1 MPRQMRGNEFF
12 GAAREVSEVATIKVR
27 FREAVFV
34 RTESRPR
41 AGPRATTAQ
50 HDTVNKNAAK
60 LAKSESVSRAGDA
73 VFAAPGRAEF
83 AGCTR
88 VNMYNYGPRLAE
100 LVFHYGTISN
110 LRAKGV
116 DIGDIYE
123 TPKPAWWRQA
133 YEYVGSFFRRAPA
146 PKRKREDDDG
156 PPPKKKVASDAQ
168 VTALLRE
175 VRQAVRQA
183 DENLSAPVE
192 DDDDVVDLTV

>member
-1 MPRQMRGNEFF
+1 M
-12 GAAREVSEVATIKVR
+12 
-27 FREAVFV
+27 
-34 RTESRPR
+34 
-41 AGPRATTAQ
+41 
-50 HDTVNKNAAK
+50 
-60 LAKSESVSRAGDA
+60 
-73 VFAAPGRAEF
+73 
-83 AGCTR
+83 
-88 VNMYNYGPRLAE
+88 GPRLTE

-156 PPPKKKVASDAQ
+156 PPPKKKVASRAGVVD
-168 VTALLRE
+168 LLRK
-175 VRQAVRQA
+175 V
-183 DENLSAPVE
+183 DENLSAPVEE

>member
-1 MPRQMRGNEFF
+1 M
-12 GAAREVSEVATIKVR
+12 ATIKVR

-88 VNMYNYGPRLAE
+88 VNLYNMGPRLAE

-116 DIGDIYE
+116 DIGEIYE

-146 PKRKREDDDG
+146 PKRKREDDDDG
-156 PPPKKKVASDAQ
+156 PAPKKKVASRAEVVD
-168 VTALLRE
+168 LLRK
-175 VRQAVRQA
+175 V

-192 DDDDVVDLTV
+192 DDDDDVVDLTV

>member
-1 MPRQMRGNEFF
+1 
-12 GAAREVSEVATIKVR
+12 
-27 FREAVFV
+27 
-34 RTESRPR
+34 
-41 AGPRATTAQ
+41 
-50 HDTVNKNAAK
+50 
-60 LAKSESVSRAGDA
+60 
-73 VFAAPGRAEF
+73 
-83 AGCTR
+83 
-88 VNMYNYGPRLAE
+88 MYNYGPRLAE

-146 PKRKREDDDG
+146 PKRKREDDDDDG
-156 PPPKKKVASDAQ
+156 PKKKVASDAQ

-183 DENLSAPVE
+183 DESLSAPVE
-192 DDDDVVDLTV
+192 DNDDDVVDLTV

>member
-1 MPRQMRGNEFF
+1 M
-12 GAAREVSEVATIKVR
+12 
-27 FREAVFV
+27 
-34 RTESRPR
+34 
-41 AGPRATTAQ
+41 
-50 HDTVNKNAAK
+50 
-60 LAKSESVSRAGDA
+60 
-73 VFAAPGRAEF
+73 
-83 AGCTR
+83 
-88 VNMYNYGPRLAE
+88 
-100 LVFHYGTISN
+100 FHYGTISN

-156 PPPKKKVASDAQ
+156 PPPKKKVA
-168 VTALLRE
+168 ALL
-175 VRQAVRQA
+175 RQA

>member
-1 MPRQMRGNEFF
+1 MYKKESLERDGRPDERR
-12 GAAREVSEVATIKVR
+12 VR
-27 FREAVFV
+27 
-34 RTESRPR
+34 
-41 AGPRATTAQ
+41 
-50 HDTVNKNAAK
+50 

-73 VFAAPGRAEF
+73 VFTALPVAAR
-83 AGCTR
+83 CTR
-88 VNMYNYGPRLAE
+88 INIWKYGPRLAE

-156 PPPKKKVASDAQ
+156 GGPPPKKPAASDAQ
-168 VTALLRE
+168 VVALL
-175 VRQAVRQA
+175 RQA

-192 DDDDVVDLTV
+192 EDDDDVVDLTV

>member
-1 MPRQMRGNEFF
+1 M
-12 GAAREVSEVATIKVR
+12 ATIKVR

-34 RTESRPR
+34 RTVERTR
-41 AGPRATTAQ
+41 TQRATTAQ
-50 HDTVNKNAAK
+50 HDTVNKNAAR

-88 VNMYNYGPRLAE
+88 VNMYNMGPRLAE

-116 DIGDIYE
+116 DIGEIYE

-156 PPPKKKVASDAQ
+156 GGPPPKKPAASDAQ
-168 VTALLRE
+168 VVDLL
-175 VRQAVRQA
+175 RQA

>member
-1 MPRQMRGNEFF
+1 MYKKSADGRVTRTRRPARRAAHRPPGGRG
-12 GAAREVSEVATIKVR
+12 A
-27 FREAVFV
+27 
-34 RTESRPR
+34 P
-41 AGPRATTAQ
+41 GPTY
-50 HDTVNKNAAK
+50 
-60 LAKSESVSRAGDA
+60 AKSESVSRAGDA

-83 AGCTR
+83 AGCTSVR
-88 VNMYNYGPRLAE
+88 IWKYGPRLAE

-116 DIGDIYE
+116 DIGEIYE

-156 PPPKKKVASDAQ
+156 GGPAPKKKVA
-168 VTALLRE
+168 ALL
-175 VRQAVRQA
+175 RQA

>member
-1 MPRQMRGNEFF
+1 M
-12 GAAREVSEVATIKVR
+12 
-27 FREAVFV
+27 
-34 RTESRPR
+34 
-41 AGPRATTAQ
+41 
-50 HDTVNKNAAK
+50 
-60 LAKSESVSRAGDA
+60 
-73 VFAAPGRAEF
+73 
-83 AGCTR
+83 
-88 VNMYNYGPRLAE
+88 GPRLAE

-146 PKRKREDDDG
+146 PKRKREDDDDDG
-156 PPPKKKVASDAQ
+156 PKKKVASDAQ

-183 DENLSAPVE
+183 E

>member
-1 MPRQMRGNEFF
+1 MRRWRHRRRRALETPSK
-12 GAAREVSEVATIKVR
+12 RHVA
-27 FREAVFV
+27 
-34 RTESRPR
+34 
-41 AGPRATTAQ
+41 
-50 HDTVNKNAAK
+50 
-60 LAKSESVSRAGDA
+60 
-73 VFAAPGRAEF
+73 
-83 AGCTR
+83 
-88 VNMYNYGPRLAE
+88 
-100 LVFHYGTISN
+100 GTISN

-156 PPPKKKVASDAQ
+156 PPPKKKVA
-168 VTALLRE
+168 ALP
-175 VRQAVRQA
+175 RQA

>member
-1 MPRQMRGNEFF
+1 MC
-12 GAAREVSEVATIKVR
+12 
-27 FREAVFV
+27 
-34 RTESRPR
+34 
-41 AGPRATTAQ
+41 
-50 HDTVNKNAAK
+50 H
-60 LAKSESVSRAGDA
+60 
-73 VFAAPGRAEF
+73 
-83 AGCTR
+83 
-88 VNMYNYGPRLAE
+88 
-100 LVFHYGTISN
+100 
-110 LRAKGV
+110 KGV

-156 PPPKKKVASDAQ
+156 GPAPKKKVASDAQ

-183 DENLSAPVE
+183 DESLSAPVE

>member
-1 MPRQMRGNEFF
+1 M
-12 GAAREVSEVATIKVR
+12 ATIKVR

-34 RTESRPR
+34 RTADQARTQ
-41 AGPRATTAQ
+41 RATTAQ

-88 VNMYNYGPRLAE
+88 VNIWKYGPRLAE
-100 LVFHYGTISN
+100 IVFHYGTISN

-156 PPPKKKVASDAQ
+156 GPPPKKKV
-168 VTALLRE
+168 VALL
-175 VRQAVRQA
+175 RQA
-183 DENLSAPVE
+183 DENLSKPVE
-192 DDDDVVDLTV
+192 DDDDDVVDLTV

>member
-1 MPRQMRGNEFF
+1 MRGNEFF
-12 GAAREVSEVATIKVR
+12 GAVREVSEVATIKVR
-27 FREAVFV
+27 FKEATYSHTVDNP
-34 RTESRPR
+34 RTH
-41 AGPRATTAQ
+41 RATTAQ

-73 VFAAPGRAEF
+73 VFATPARAEF
-83 AGCTR
+83 AGCTSVR
-88 VNMYNYGPRLAE
+88 IWKYGPRLAE

-146 PKRKREDDDG
+146 PKRKREDDAGG
-156 PPPKKKVASDAQ
+156 PAPKKKVASDAQ
-168 VTALLRE
+168 VATLLHRTYHP
-175 VRQAVRQA
+175 QK
-183 DENLSAPVE
+183 SAPVE

>member
-1 MPRQMRGNEFF
+1 MYKKSADGRVTRTRRPARR
-12 GAAREVSEVATIKVR
+12 AARI
-27 FREAVFV
+27 
-34 RTESRPR
+34 
-41 AGPRATTAQ
+41 
-50 HDTVNKNAAK
+50 
-60 LAKSESVSRAGDA
+60 
-73 VFAAPGRAEF
+73 
-83 AGCTR
+83 
-88 VNMYNYGPRLAE
+88 AE

-116 DIGDIYE
+116 DIGEIYE

-156 PPPKKKVASDAQ
+156 GPAPKKKVASRAEVVD
-168 VTALLRE
+168 LLRK
-175 VRQAVRQA
+175 V

>member
-1 MPRQMRGNEFF
+1 MHRGA
-12 GAAREVSEVATIKVR
+12 GA
-27 FREAVFV
+27 
-34 RTESRPR
+34 R
-41 AGPRATTAQ
+41 AAGL
-50 HDTVNKNAAK
+50 NKNAAR

-88 VNMYNYGPRLAE
+88 VNIWKYGPRLAE

-116 DIGDIYE
+116 DIGEIYE

-133 YEYVGSFFRRAPA
+133 YEYVGSFFRREPA
-146 PKRKREDDDG
+146 PKRKREDDDDGG
-156 PPPKKKVASDAQ
+156 PPPKKPAASDAQ
-168 VTALLRE
+168 VVALLR
-175 VRQAVRQA
+175 QA
-183 DENLSAPVE
+183 DDALK